1 MEKTCYNCGS
11 PISKETCE
19 EFPEICEHWSPKKP
33 ITNADG
39 IRAMTDK
46 ELADFLIMVGDG
58 STPEKMVISVRDIRF
73 EQKMWLDWLKQEIKD
88 E

>member
-19 EFPEICEHWSPKKP
+19 GFPEVCGHWSPKKP
-33 ITNADG
+33 ITNADR
-39 IRAMTDK
+39 IRAMTDE
-46 ELADFLIMVGDG
+46 ELAEFMSQIPSCPPPDNRECPAECEDC
-58 STPEKMVISVRDIRF
+58 
-73 EQKMWLDWLKQEIKD
+73 WLEWLKQEVR